1 MKQEKKQNDH
11 EKTPFGS
18 YYCWRCHQVKPCGRL
33 DSEKCCGCLWKDK
46 TEQWQDFQ
54 TYKMALDYERE
65 RRKEHERE
73 LRELAKGET
82 AEDRFR
88 FNE

>member
-1 MKQEKKQNDH
+1 
-11 EKTPFGS
+11 
-18 YYCWRCHQVKPCGRL
+18 L
-33 DSEKCCGCLWKDK
+33 DAEKCCGCVWKDK

-54 TYKMALDYERE
+54 TYKMALDFERE
-65 RRKEHERE
+65 RRKEHEKE

-88 FNE
+88 FEEWRKFYQQKGWGLNLWQ